1 MITTTRIR
9 TDLSSRWKM
18 HSFKR
23 FLEHHTDSL
32 TRRFGLSEATVMR
45 REMLAEYRALIPQVP
60 YIGGRRNPWNSNLD
74 ATPMGLAVYR
84 IVLRHGGSAQDAG
97 EVVVSY
103 ADRMI
108 ERVPRR
114 LRPRLLAPR
123 RSVAEKEARWSQQRR
138 YPDDWV
144 AAIVDGTAQPF
155 DFGMDVTEC
164 AILKFMRAHGA
175 EEFTPYLCH
184 VDYITAEA
192 AGTGL
197 TRTKTLAWG
206 CDCCDFRFTNPGTT
220 TATWPPEFPERSC
233 GQPAAPATR
242 VQSLAPE

>member
-1 MITTTRIR
+1 MNITTRIR
-9 TDLSSRWKM
+9 TDLSSRWKV
-18 HSFKR
+18 HRFER

-45 REMLAEYRALIPQVP
+45 REMLAQYRGLIPHVP
-60 YIGGRRNPWNSNLD
+60 DIGGHHNPWNSDLV
-74 ATPMGLAVYR
+74 ATPMALAVYR

-97 EVVVSY
+97 EVAVSY
-103 ADRMI
+103 AHSLI

-114 LRPRLLAPR
+114 LRPRLLAYR
-123 RSVAEKEARWSQQRR
+123 RSIAERESRWSQQRR
-138 YPDDWV
+138 SPDDWV
-144 AAIVDGTAQPF
+144 ATIVDGTGQPF

-164 AILKFMRAHGA
+164 AILKYMRAHGA

-184 VDYITAEA
+184 LDYVVAEA

-206 CDCCDFRFTNPGTT
+206 CDRCDFRFTNPGTT

-233 GQPAAPATR
+233 GQPAAPATPGAVPR
-242 VQSLAPE
+242 T